1 MPVITITLLTIGAIL
16 AAVGTLGF
24 WYIGYTAPDPTD
36 LQLTRRLATA
46 GRWALIIGLSQICG
60 EPAHPSGIALGG
72 LLITAMLAVAS
83 LIAKANLGPAPRGA
97 AS

>member
-1 MPVITITLLTIGAIL
+1 MPVITITLLVVGAIL

-46 GRWALIIGLSQICG
+46 GRWALIIGLSQICA
-60 EPAHPSGIALGG
+60 EPAKPGGIALGA
-72 LLITAMLAVAS
+72 LFIVAMLVVAS
-83 LIAKANLGPAPRGA
+83 LLTKANLAPVRTGA
-97 AS
+97 AR